1 MSDDHAEMTKTTPQ
15 QFFFALWGGLF
26 APLFAILLVVGLV
39 AKIQGSHST
48 EQSMAYNDVA
58 VEERIHPAGELNLAD
73 PNAVHVDKTGAEV
86 YGAVCIGCHASGAL
100 GAPKFENKGE
110 WSARIAQGYDTLI
123 KHALEGIRQMPARGG
138 NPDLTDIEIANAVAY
153 MANAAGAKF
162 TPPAVAAAA
171 PAPAKDA
178 AAAAATAT
186 ATAAPAPAPAV
197 DAKKM

>member
-1 MSDDHAEMTKTTPQ
+1 MSDDHAKMTKTTPQ

-26 APLFAILLVVGLV
+26 APLFAILLIVGLV

-58 VEERIHPAGELNLAD
+58 VEERIHPAGELSLAD
-73 PNAVHVDKTGAEV
+73 PNVVHVDKTGAEV
-86 YGAVCIGCHASGAL
+86 YTAVCLGCHASGAL

-110 WSARIAQGYDTLI
+110 WGTRIAQGYDTLI

-178 AAAAATAT
+178 AAPVAAAA
-186 ATAAPAPAPAV
+186 APAV